1 MIIKKTL
8 QGRDLIVAVDNVA
21 VAAAK
26 SCTLNVEVDTI
37 EIARHNTQN
46 WKEFTTGLKEWKREA
61 LVWLR

>member
-1 MIIKKTL
+1 MIIQKTL

-46 WKEFTTGLKEWKREA
+46 
-61 LVWLR
+61 